1 MIRRPVIRILIAALV
16 LYATGVVAAAG
27 EQKLT
32 CPLGRDY
39 SVYTP
44 EKIDPDRTYWLVV
57 GVHGYKGN
65 GKGAGGIANWT
76 SKGNCIVVGPTF
88 PSEGYQYLHKDS
100 DKQLLGVF
108 KELHDKYTLHKK
120 MFLHGYSGG
129 SQFASRFVMK
139 YPQYVIGCGAH
150 SGGTWPTGKQW
161 GGVDKAAVRVPIAMS
176 CGTKDNSKSFAPA
189 PYSRLDWAKKF
200 AEILK
205 QGGFFYKERYWPG
218 VGHGGNRSAKPLSEE
233 CYWLSITGMY
243 PAQRKKTM
251 EHIELTAKLIA
262 AGRRSQAEPRIQ
274 ALGKMKFPDPA
285 KLTAKTAADRKE
297 NRDGWFE
304 SPSGNAALAKV
315 REAFLAEYAAY
326 LTAKLEKGK

>member
-1 MIRRPVIRILIAALV
+1 MVAPRWRVV
-16 LYATGVVAAAG
+16 LTVTVA
-27 EQKLT
+27 
-32 CPLGRDY
+32 
-39 SVYTP
+39 
-44 EKIDPDRTYWLVV
+44 
-57 GVHGYKGN
+57 
-65 GKGAGGIANWT
+65 
-76 SKGNCIVVGPTF
+76 
-88 PSEGYQYLHKDS
+88 
-100 DKQLLGVF
+100 
-108 KELHDKYTLHKK
+108 
-120 MFLHGYSGG
+120 
-129 SQFASRFVMK
+129 
-139 YPQYVIGCGAH
+139 CGAVATPPV
-150 SGGTWPTGKQW
+150 G
-161 GGVDKAAVRVPIAMS
+161 GGVDKAAVRVPYAMS

>member
-1 MIRRPVIRILIAALV
+1 MIRRTGTRILIAVLV
-16 LYATGVVAAAG
+16 VCATGAVAAAG
-27 EQKLT
+27 EEKRT
-32 CPLGRDY
+32 CPLGREY
-39 SVYTP
+39 YVYTP
-44 EKIDPDRTYWLVV
+44 DKIDPDRTYWLVV
-57 GVHGYKGN
+57 GVHGYRGK

-88 PSEGYQYLHKDS
+88 PSEGYQYLHKES

-120 MFLHGYSGG
+120 MFIHGYSGG

-139 YPQYVIGCGAH
+139 HSQYVIGCGAH

-161 GGVDKAAVRVPIAMS
+161 GGVSKEAAHVPIAMS
-176 CGTKDNSKSFAPA
+176 CGTKDNSKSFGPA

-233 CYWLSITGMY
+233 CYWLSVTGLY
-243 PAQRKKTM
+243 PAHRRKAM
-251 EHIELTAKLIA
+251 EYIALTAKLIA
-262 AGRRSQAEPRIQ
+262 AGRRSSAAPRIK
-274 ALGKMKFPDPA
+274 ALAQMKFPEPA
-285 KLTAKTAADRKE
+285 KPTAKTAAERKE
-297 NRDGWFE
+297 NTHGWYE

-315 REAFLAEYAAY
+315 REAFLAEYVAY